1 MIKVKK
7 VFILYLL
14 IGIVFFL
21 SVFDNVIGLWSY
33 VFKIANVNK
42 DYLAVDTVWYNPEN
56 TYHNDTLINTLLSNK
71 TCVCSSDSWYVEYY
85 HIFSEKM
92 DINCDIPG
100 MLNSAEINKRN
111 FEEVGYALAYIHST
125 LVDHEVFEVATQ
137 KDMPKLFVRI
147 EGMSDT
153 DRIVAVNDE
162 SGNIYLM
169 AEDYWN
175 EIYE

>member
-85 HIFSEKM
+85 HIF
-92 DINCDIPG
+92 
-100 MLNSAEINKRN
+100 
-111 FEEVGYALAYIHST
+111 
-125 LVDHEVFEVATQ
+125 Q
-137 KDMPKLFVRI
+137 KKWI
-147 EGMSDT
+147 
-153 DRIVAVNDE
+153 
-162 SGNIYLM
+162 
-169 AEDYWN
+169 
-175 EIYE
+175 